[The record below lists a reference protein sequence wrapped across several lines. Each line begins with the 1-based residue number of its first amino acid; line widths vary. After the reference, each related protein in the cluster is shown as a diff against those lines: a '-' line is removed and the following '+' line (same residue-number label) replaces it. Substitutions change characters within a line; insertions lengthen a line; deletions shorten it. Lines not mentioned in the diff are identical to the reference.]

1 MKQLF
6 LAENAEELNNLQ
18 SLTEGFAPILNEYL
32 DYLKMNFQ
40 VVELPRSIVWAG
52 FETAVNSVS
61 DLPLPAYTNDYRTVM
76 NPQIEVWRRLYLKQT
91 DAYTESESV
100 KKVKQ
105 YYEKFN
111 MHNVLQILG
120 HEMAHHSDLFLDETY
135 ETEMWFEEGMAEY
148 ISRRYFLTD
157 EEYAAE
163 KETNRILSALYDEK
177 FGRPKLNDF
186 SRSTYGRDIVHIF
199 YAYWRS
205 FLAVDAAGSIQ
216 LVEVHHNSIA
226 DGDAVL
232 CIVAGGVAD
241 ERDGDFTVGCSG
253 LAGFGGSGLGGG
265 AFSGLGSS
273 GAGLS
278 LRGAACH
285 HAQQHGCRQN
295 QAE

>member
-1 MKQLF
+1 MIKKESVRAEKRTVNAAENVMNAESIMQSRNLAGRFIAKGGKKEEMKHLF

-52 FETAVNSVS
+52 FETEVNSVS

-163 KETNRILSALYDEK
+163 KETNRILAALYDEK

-186 SRSTYGRDIVHIF
+186 SRSAYGRDIVHIF

-205 FLAVDAAGSIQ
+205 FLAVDAAA
-216 LVEVHHNSIA
+216 EKY
-226 DGDAVL
+226 
-232 CIVAGGVAD
+232 GGNALKVFESYRRWYD
-241 ERDGDFTVGCSG
+241 EGAKCS
-253 LAGFGGSGLGGG
+253 LENWLD
-265 AFSGLGSS
+265 
-273 GAGLS
+273 
-278 LRGAACH
+278 
-285 HAQQHGCRQN
+285 N
-295 QAE
+295 I

>member
-1 MKQLF
+1 MNAESIMQSRNLAGRFIAKRGKEEKMKYLF

-135 ETEMWFEEGMAEY
+135 ETEMWFEG
-148 ISRRYFLTD
+148 
-157 EEYAAE
+157 
-163 KETNRILSALYDEK
+163 
-177 FGRPKLNDF
+177 
-186 SRSTYGRDIVHIF
+186 
-199 YAYWRS
+199 
-205 FLAVDAAGSIQ
+205 
-216 LVEVHHNSIA
+216 
-226 DGDAVL
+226 
-232 CIVAGGVAD
+232 
-241 ERDGDFTVGCSG
+241 
-253 LAGFGGSGLGGG
+253 
-265 AFSGLGSS
+265 
-273 GAGLS
+273 
-278 LRGAACH
+278 
-285 HAQQHGCRQN
+285 HG
-295 QAE
+295 